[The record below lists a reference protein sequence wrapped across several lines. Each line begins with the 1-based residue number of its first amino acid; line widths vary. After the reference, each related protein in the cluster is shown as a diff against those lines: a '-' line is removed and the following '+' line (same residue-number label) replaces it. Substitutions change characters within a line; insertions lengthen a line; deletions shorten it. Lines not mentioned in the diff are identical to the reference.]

1 MGQLAVVDYLA
12 AGKRQAGFT
21 LVELVV
27 TLTIFLLILLLTS
40 ALSRTWGA
48 NAHISTAESQ
58 LHQAFYRTRALA
70 LRNITAASSTA
81 AATLKINSSSTLS
94 VLQGSSGTIIWTGSV
109 DSDTSISLQNASCIN
124 QLGLDSNG
132 LALNSN
138 CLSYQVS
145 APGGDTRT
153 GQFY

>member
-1 MGQLAVVDYLA
+1 MAAYLA
-12 AGKRQAGFT
+12 AGKQQTGFT

-27 TLTIFLLILLLTS
+27 TMTVFLLILLLTS
-40 ALSRTWGA
+40 ALSRSWGA

-58 LHQAFYRTRALA
+58 LRQAFYRTRALA

-81 AATLKINSSSTLS
+81 AATLQINSSSTMS
-94 VLQGSSGTIIWTGSV
+94 VLQGSSGTLIWTGSI
-109 DSDTSISLQNASCIN
+109 DSDTSINLQNTSCSN

-132 LALNSN
+132 LPLNSN